1 MTTHEDRW
9 SQHREIS
16 GGVLALDAED
26 LVRLLPL
33 SKKRILID
41 RVLSLQPGR
50 HAVAQK
56 AVTAGDVATPG
67 RKSGFVFP
75 STSALIALEQVSMV
89 ILLSA
94 SEPKSTLASAWCH
107 QPTSIYPSLVEV
119 ETLDVVQE
127 MTVPGLLHLR
137 ASKVSESS
145 ETMKFEGGVSVGGE
159 EFITAHWWMGI
170 IES

>member
-9 SQHREIS
+9 SHHREIS

-26 LVRLLPL
+26 LNRLLPL

-41 RVLSLQPGR
+41 RVIALQPGS

-75 STSALIALEQVSMV
+75 STSALIALEQVSLV

-94 SEPKSTLASAWCH
+94 AE
-107 QPTSIYPSLVEV
+107 PTSPLAAAWRGQPLSMYPTLIEV
-119 ETLDVVQE
+119 ETLDVVHE
-127 MTVPGLLHLR
+127 MMVPGLLHLR
-137 ASKVSESS
+137 ASKISESS
-145 ETMKFEGGVSVGGE
+145 DGVDFEGGVSVGGE
-159 EFITAHWWMGI
+159 EFISARWVMGI
-170 IES
+170 IEH